1 MANGRMNTRKA
12 LGLSALVLLPAIFA
26 AAGTIN
32 SFTLTDNGWT
42 YAEQNII
49 NVSTSSFAGLA
60 DLFFLNGGGPDHFYQ
75 NWWWYRGQGDSRE
88 FALSNQTSGVAGSNT
103 ALLTYLEP
111 VAGIPDAVEFT
122 LNYQLQ
128 GLSPTEAIIR
138 IDWSV
143 TNKTGDELGI
153 DFFAY
158 MDADLDGVAG
168 DDSAELIAFGPSFG
182 HIRVTDGAGQMD
194 LISDIVQGIELTG
207 WEIDAW
213 PVVRNKLADPD
224 IDDLANSGSP
234 FGPSDFAGAF
244 QHTTVLAPFDS
255 AYGTLTKHIVIPT
268 PGSLVVLV
276 LGLIPARRR
285 RRG

>member
-1 MANGRMNTRKA
+1 MVNRMNTRKA
-12 LGLSALVLLPAIFA
+12 LGLSALVLLPASVA

-42 YAEQNII
+42 FAEQNII
-49 NVSTSSFAGLA
+49 DVSTSSFAGFA
-60 DLFFLNGGGPDHFYQ
+60 DLFFGDGPDHFYQ
-75 NWWWYRGQGDSRE
+75 NWWWFRGQGDSRE
-88 FALSNQTSGVAGSNT
+88 FALSNQTSGVAVGNT
-103 ALLTYLEP
+103 ATLTYLEP
-111 VAGIPDAVEFT
+111 VAGIPGAVEFT

-138 IDWSV
+138 IDWTV

-158 MDADLDGVAG
+158 TDVDLDGVAG
-168 DDSAELIAFGPSFG
+168 DDNAALIAFGPSFG
-182 HIRVTDGAGQMD
+182 QIRVTDGAGHMD
-194 LISDIVQGIELTG
+194 LITDSFQGIALTG
-207 WEIDAW
+207 WEINSF
-213 PVVRNKLADPD
+213 PGVRNKLADPVL
-224 IDDLANSGSP
+224 DDLANSGSP
-234 FGPSDFAGAF
+234 FGPGDFAGAF
-244 QHTTVLAPFDS
+244 QHTTVLAPFGVVS
-255 AYGTLTKHIVIPT
+255 GTLTKHIVIPT

>member
-1 MANGRMNTRKA
+1 MVKRMNTRKA
-12 LGLSALVLLPAIFA
+12 LGLSALVLLPASVA

-49 NVSTSSFAGLA
+49 DVSTSSFAGFA
-60 DLFFLNGGGPDHFYQ
+60 DLFFGDGPDHFYQ
-75 NWWWYRGQGDSRE
+75 NWWWFRGAGDSRE
-88 FALSNQTSGVAGSNT
+88 FALSNQTFGVAAGNT

-111 VAGIPDAVEFT
+111 VAGVPDAVEFT

-158 MDADLDGVAG
+158 MDADLGGFAG
-168 DDSAELIAFGPSFG
+168 DDNAALIAFGPSFG
-182 HIRVTDGAGQMD
+182 QIRVTDGALQMD
-194 LISDIVQGIELTG
+194 LITDIVQGIELTG
-207 WEIDAW
+207 WEIDAF
-213 PVVRNKLADPD
+213 PGVRNKLTDPD
-224 IDDLANSGSP
+224 LDDLANSGSP
-234 FGPSDFAGAF
+234 FGPGDFAGAF

-255 AYGTLTKHIVIPT
+255 AYGTLIKHIVIPT
-268 PGSLVVLV
+268 PGSLVILV